1 MKFRPAI
8 ALAIAAGALHLS
20 PAYAS
25 EGSDDEWH
33 FTVSPY
39 FWGAGIS
46 GDVGQFDRKKIEMD
60 SSFSDIW
67 KDLDFSFMAIAEARK
82 GRFSLFSDIIYTKI
96 SSRGNTPLGILVDH
110 INVKSETF
118 AGIFGGGYAI
128 VETDR
133 GLLDWVAGARIWHA
147 STDIN
152 LKGGLL
158 AERSAHDSASWVD
171 GVTGLRGRYAL
182 TPEIYLSGWG
192 LVGAGEA
199 DLDWDVA
206 ATIGYQF
213 TDSVSAVAGYRAFGV
228 DYDKSGFVYD
238 VVQKGPIIGVVMRF

>member
-1 MKFRPAI
+1 MNLRPALTLLTFS
-8 ALAIAAGALHLS
+8 ALSIT
-20 PAYAS
+20 PIFAS
-25 EGSDDEWH
+25 EGTEDEWQ
-33 FTVSPY
+33 FAFSPY

-46 GDVGQFDRKKIEMD
+46 GDVGQFNLPKIEMD

-82 GRFSLFSDIIYTKI
+82 GRFSLFSDVVYTKI
-96 SSRGNTPLGILVDH
+96 SSRADTPRGVLVDH

-118 AGIFGGGYAI
+118 AGVLGAGYAI

-133 GLLDWVAGARIWHA
+133 ALVDWVAGARLWHA

-152 LKGGLL
+152 FKGGLVGD
-158 AERSAHDSASWVD
+158 RSGHDSDTWVD
-171 GVTGLRGRYAL
+171 AVTGLRGRYAL

-192 LVGAGEA
+192 LIGAGEA

-206 ATIGYQF
+206 ATVGYQF
-213 TDSVSAVAGYRAFGV
+213 SNSLSAVAGYRALGV
-228 DYDKSGFVYD
+228 DYNKGSFVYD
-238 VVQKGPIIGVVMRF
+238 VVQKGPVVGVVMRF